1 MWRDKMK
8 DAGKLI
14 EGTLVG
20 NIYDKNRDKDIK
32 RDLEK
37 HTKGGAD

>member
-14 EGTLVG
+14 ECTLVG
-20 NIYDKNRDKDIK
+20 NIYDKNRDRDIK
-32 RDLEK
+32 EELEK
-37 HTKGGAD
+37 HKKGGAD

>member
-20 NIYDKNRDKDIK
+20 NIYDKNRDRDIK
-32 RDLEK
+32 EDLEK
-37 HTKGGAD
+37 QKKGGAD